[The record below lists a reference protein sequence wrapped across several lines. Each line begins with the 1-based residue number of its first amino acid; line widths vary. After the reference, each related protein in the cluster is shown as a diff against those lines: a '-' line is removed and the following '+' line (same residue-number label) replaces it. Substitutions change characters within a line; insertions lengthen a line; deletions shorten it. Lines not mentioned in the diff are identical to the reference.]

1 MKIKR
6 NIGLS
11 VFIFSFA
18 FFIAFIFQPFLWAE
32 GKKICLYFFYSNA
45 CPHCAKAKPFIKQ
58 LEEKYKSLEV
68 HRYDIGEEEGYK
80 LLGELFE
87 DYNVPRSRWW
97 IPAVFVGDKWFT
109 GTEDI
114 FNKLEDTI
122 KNMDE
127 MACPPIPILNKKK
140 EEKTVNAAQFK
151 AGFIYIGPVGDAG
164 WTYAHDQGRKYLE
177 KKLGIETIYLESV
190 PEGAE
195 SITSMENLIAL
206 GCKVIYATSFGYMD
220 AVQEIA
226 KKYPNIVFE
235 HCSGYKRAKNVGT
248 YFGRIYQ
255 ADFLAGIIAGAMS
268 KSGKIGYVAP
278 IPIPEVVRGVNAFTL
293 GARVSNPNATVKVVW
308 VNKWYDPATEKEAAL
323 SLIESGCDFIA
334 HGQDSPAANQA
345 AEEHGLYSIG
355 YNSDMKKF
363 APKSFLT
370 APIWNWGPLYVEM
383 TKSVM
388 DGTWKSEDLWPGLEK
403 GVVKLAP
410 ISDKVPNEVKLKV
423 IYYQKE
429 IEKGNYKVFQGP
441 IRDQKGNIRVKQ
453 GQTLTDKE
461 LLEMFWFVEGVIG
474 TIPDGK

>member
-1 MKIKR
+1 MFKK
-6 NIGLS
+6 
-11 VFIFSFA
+11 
-18 FFIAFIFQPFLWAE
+18 AFIFTL
-32 GKKICLYFFYSNA
+32 IL
-45 CPHCAKAKPFIKQ
+45 
-58 LEEKYKSLEV
+58 
-68 HRYDIGEEEGYK
+68 
-80 LLGELFE
+80 
-87 DYNVPRSRWW
+87 
-97 IPAVFVGDKWFT
+97 VFVFSMTAFSASK
-109 GTEDI
+109 
-114 FNKLEDTI
+114 
-122 KNMDE
+122 
-127 MACPPIPILNKKK
+127 
-140 EEKTVNAAQFK
+140 FK

-177 KKLGIETIYLESV
+177 KKLNIETIYLESV

-195 SITSMENLIAL
+195 AISSMENLIAL

-220 AVQEIA
+220 PVQDIA
-226 KKYPNIVFE
+226 KKHPDIVFE

-278 IPIPEVVRGVNAFTL
+278 VPIPEVVRGVNAFTL
-293 GARVSNPNATVKVVW
+293 GARISNKDATVKVVW
-308 VNKWYDPATEKEAAL
+308 VNNWYDPATEKEAAL

-355 YNSDMKKF
+355 YNSDMRKF

-383 TKSVM
+383 TKAVM

-403 GVVKLAP
+403 GIVKLAP
-410 ISDKVPNEVKLKV
+410 ISDKVPDSVKLKV
-423 IYYQKE
+423 IYYEDQIK
-429 IEKGNYKVFQGP
+429 KGAYKIFQGP
-441 IRDQKGNIRVKQ
+441 IKDQKGNTKVKE

-461 LLEMFWFVEGVIG
+461 LLEMFWFVEGVLG
-474 TIPDGK
+474 TIPGGK